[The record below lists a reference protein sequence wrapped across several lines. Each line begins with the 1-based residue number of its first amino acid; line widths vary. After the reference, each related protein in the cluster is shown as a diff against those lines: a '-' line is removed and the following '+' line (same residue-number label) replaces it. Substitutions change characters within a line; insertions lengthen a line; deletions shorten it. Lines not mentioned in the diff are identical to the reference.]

1 MKLYEINQQIEQL
14 IDNIDPE
21 TGEALFD
28 EEALNELMLAREEKI
43 EQVALAVK
51 NITAEADAI
60 ATEIKKLTER
70 KRVLENKAE
79 SIRDYLQRQL
89 DGAKFQTAKVAISY
103 RNTKSVEINEAKFWE
118 SDPLPCFYRTKQEA
132 DKTAIRKAIEDGQ
145 TVPGAEIV
153 VKSSMQ
159 VK

>member
-14 IDNIDPE
+14 LDNIDPE

-89 DGAKFQTAKVAISY
+89 DGAKFQTPKVAISY
-103 RNTKSVEINEAKFWE
+103 RNTKSVEIDEAKFWE
-118 SDPLPCFYRTKQEA
+118 HPSELFVRTKKEA
-132 DKTAIRKAIEDGQ
+132 DKTAIRQAIEGGQ

>member
-28 EEALNELMLAREEKI
+28 EDALNELMLARDEKI

-103 RNTKSVEINEAKFWE
+103 RNTKSVEIDEAKFWE
-118 SDPLPCFYRTKQEA
+118 HPASLFVRTKKEA
-132 DKTAIRKAIEDGQ
+132 DKTAIRKAIENGQ
-145 TVPGAEIV
+145 KVPGAEIV

-159 VK
+159 VR

>member
-28 EEALNELMLAREEKI
+28 ENALNELMLARDEKI

-103 RNTKSVEINEAKFWE
+103 RNTRSVEIDDVKFWE
-118 SDPLPCFYRTKQEA
+118 SNPLPCFYRTKHEA

-145 TVPGAEIV
+145 TIPGAEIV

-159 VK
+159 VR

>member
-21 TGEALFD
+21 TGEAKFD
-28 EEALNELMLAREEKI
+28 EEAMNALLLAREEKI

-51 NITAEADAI
+51 NITAEANAI
-60 ATEIKKLTER
+60 AQEIRTLTER

-89 DGAKFQTAKVAISY
+89 DGAKFQTPKVAISY

-118 SDPLPCFYRTKQEA
+118 SNPNILFIRTKTDP
-132 DKTAIRKAIEDGQ
+132 DKAAIRQAIEDGHE
-145 TVPGAEIV
+145 VPGAEIV

-159 VK
+159 VR